1 MMVTII
7 LLLVYLLGAILAWP
21 RVKGWNN
28 DVFVKIVASLLWPLT
43 LILYGIYWIHKK
55 L

>member
-1 MMVTII
+1 MTVTIF
-7 LLLVYLLGAILAWP
+7 LLVYLLVAILSWP
-21 RVKGWNN
+21 LVKEWNN